1 MKSATRKYV
10 RLLDAQSKVYTKLS
24 KLSCSGDNWRKER
37 EQTEKLEAKNQEYQV
52 KLDTLEPSITE
63 EEFEEH
69 LSDRMCL
76 RWEEFN
82 QI

>member
-37 EQTEKLEAKNQEYQV
+37 EQTEKLEAKNNRRR
-52 KLDTLEPSITE
+52 I
-63 EEFEEH
+63 
-69 LSDRMCL
+69 
-76 RWEEFN
+76 
-82 QI
+82 